1 MGVVVVG
8 LLMIPGTI
16 CTTFLAREKGR
27 GGVCDFGLCL
37 FLHSNFSPREREDG
51 VRDEG
56 RALCDGDGAVG
67 FTLVLGVVASALRF
81 QVQCNIRALRTP
93 HF

>member
-16 CTTFLAREKGR
+16 CTVFLAREKGR
-27 GGVCDFGLCL
+27 GVVISDCL
-37 FLHSNFSPREREDG
+37 FLHCNFSPREREDG